1 LIIKALLGILNFIIK
16 RKELIMTELFLGIVT
31 FLTSTIAAIVGVGGG
46 MMLIAILPSFLP
58 LNALIP
64 IHGLTQISSNLSR
77 AVFGYKDVQFEVI
90 PKFLLGSFIGIALFV
105 SILNFIS
112 LEYVPLFIGL
122 YILLSLWSQKFNE
135 KIKKYESYFLAGF
148 FQTGLSMVVGA
159 TGPLT
164 MTLLLKDY
172 KDKDKVVATSA
183 ALMSLTHILKVFV
196 FMYFGFVFFDYI
208 GIIIAMVIGAITG
221 SWAGTKLRNIID
233 GKKFTIILK
242 VLLSALAIKVI
253 IGVFI

>member
-1 LIIKALLGILNFIIK
+1 
-16 RKELIMTELFLGIVT
+16 MTELFLGIIT
-31 FLTSTIAAIVGVGGG
+31 FLTSTIAAIVGLGGG

-58 LNALIP
+58 INALIP
-64 IHGLTQISSNLSR
+64 VHGLTQVTSNLSR
-77 AVFGYKDVQFEVI
+77 AIFGYKDVQYEVI
-90 PKFLLGSFIGIALFV
+90 PKFLIGSFLGIALFA

-159 TGPLT
+159 TGPLS

-208 GIIIAMVIGAITG
+208 GIIIAMVIGAIAG
-221 SWAGTKLRNIID
+221 SFIGTKLRNIID

-242 VLLSALAIKVI
+242 ILLTTLAIKII

>member
-1 LIIKALLGILNFIIK
+1 
-16 RKELIMTELFLGIVT
+16 MTELILGVIT
-31 FLTSTIAAIVGVGGG
+31 FLTSTVAGIVGIGGG

-64 IHGLTQISSNLSR
+64 VHGLTQMSSNLSR
-77 AVFGYKDVQFEVI
+77 AIFGYRDVQYEVI
-90 PKFLLGSFIGIALFV
+90 PKFLLGSFIGIAIFAG
-105 SILNFIS
+105 ILNFIS
-112 LEYVPLFIGL
+112 LEYVPLFIGA
-122 YILLSLWSQKFNE
+122 YILLSLWSEKFNE

-172 KDKDKVVATSA
+172 KDKDKVVATGA
-183 ALMSLTHILKVFV
+183 ALMSLTHILKIFV

-208 GIIIAMVIGAITG
+208 GIIVAMIIGAVAG
-221 SWAGTKLRNIID
+221 SWAGTQLRDKID

-242 VLLSALAIKVI
+242 VLLTALAIKVI
-253 IGVFI
+253 VDVFI

>member
-1 LIIKALLGILNFIIK
+1 
-16 RKELIMTELFLGIVT
+16 MTELFLGIVT
-31 FLTSTIAAIVGVGGG
+31 FLTSTIAAIVGLGGG

-58 LNALIP
+58 VNALIP
-64 IHGLTQISSNLSR
+64 VHGLTQMSSNLSR
-77 AVFGYKDVQFEVI
+77 AFFGYKDIQYEVI
-90 PKFLLGSFIGIALFV
+90 PKFLLGSLLGIGLFA
-105 SILNFIS
+105 SILTFIS
-112 LEYVPLFIGL
+112 LEYVPLFIGV
-122 YILLSLWSQKFNE
+122 YILLSLWSEKFNE
-135 KIKKYESYFLAGF
+135 KIKRYESYFLAGF
-148 FQTGLSMVVGA
+148 FQTGLSIVVGA

-183 ALMSLTHILKVFV
+183 ALMSLSHILKVFV

-208 GIIIAMVIGAITG
+208 GIIIAMVIGAIAG

-242 VLLSALAIKVI
+242 VLLTALAIKII
-253 IGVFI
+253 IGVFL